1 MRRNSF
7 NYRVVN
13 PTYILFGIALLYG
26 ILSPMFYYASP
37 LFGLAFYF
45 LSMHFEDEDYY
56 LSNLLIFVYIGLME
70 ITHGLFF
77 LSFLL
82 FFIIIYKFTLR
93 LIQESIVCNWC
104 TPILFVTFGYL
115 GYYLFNL
122 FLSHIFSYETPPI
135 GWAYLVFAITDI
147 ILVFIL
153 L

>member
-56 LSNLLIFVYIGLME
+56 LSNLLIFVYIVLVE
-70 ITHGLFF
+70 INRGLFLF
-77 LSFLL
+77 SFLL
-82 FFIIIYKFTLR
+82 FFLLTYNLAIRAIKES
-93 LIQESIVCNWC
+93 LICKWC
-104 TPILFVTFGYL
+104 VQVIFVIFGYV
-115 GYYLFNL
+115 GYYIVNL
-122 FLSHIFSYETPPI
+122 FLSNIFNFESISLSWSY
-135 GWAYLVFAITDI
+135 
-147 ILVFIL
+147 LVFIL
-153 L
+153 TDIFLVFVLL